1 MGSGPL
7 VRRSAGFRSFGRSGL
22 AGLKLQHLMKLPT
35 MSVGI
40 PYGSRRIVK
49 EKQQL
54 MKPSSFGGG
63 CVSFTRAGVIAPDDG
78 SSGLYR
84 STHDVRTAFWLESN
98 ATLPYF

>member
-1 MGSGPL
+1 MPEE
-7 VRRSAGFRSFGRSGL
+7 AQGFVRSFGRSGL